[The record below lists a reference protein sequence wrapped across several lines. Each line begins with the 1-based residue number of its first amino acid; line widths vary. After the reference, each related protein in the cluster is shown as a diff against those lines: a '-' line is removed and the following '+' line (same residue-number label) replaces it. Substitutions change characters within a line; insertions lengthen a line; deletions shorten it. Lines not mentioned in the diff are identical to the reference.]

1 MAEKNGLEVVPGFAL
16 LVSSVVA
23 DRFFWGEY
31 LIPGTAQ
38 FPMSSLLPVSQGSR

>member
-1 MAEKNGLEVVPGFAL
+1 MAKKNRLEVVLGFAL

-23 DRFFWGEY
+23 DRFFGGEY